1 MKRFPV
7 DTTKFRIGPAGLG
20 ATALAAIVLGGA
32 AAIVSTSRAS
42 ASDWEEDGT
51 NFVVPPRRPAKQQP
65 QQPEEDWKPSQSN
78 GPQKMGPG
86 HTLEGNISHTRPGR
100 GDPSFGPYG
109 AGAGLGVPGDLLLE
123 QTPIPAMPKT
133 IAVSPTVFKTWLQK
147 THPELTATLSNMNKD
162 TVVEVKG
169 AWDDAGHTMRSFGIP
184 YTRIGAGKLGTAD
197 LSATKILV
205 VNCAGDV
212 PPAGIQKLQ
221 RFVRNGGWLL
231 TTDWALGC
239 VERAFPGY
247 ISWNGGYT
255 ESRVVDA
262 VVVDPDPALFR
273 NTVPYAFWKLD
284 SKSQT
289 LRVMR
294 QDGVH
299 VLARS
304 RMLLTDDPSQLGV
317 LAVTFSY
324 GRGNVLHLV
333 GHFDNNSDRAFNNA
347 LPDPAPKIGISLRQA
362 LAANFMAEAIQSNAP
377 TQQ

>member
-1 MKRFPV
+1 MKKSFL
-7 DTTKFRIGPAGLG
+7 FLALSIGAS
-20 ATALAAIVLGGA
+20 AMVASAL
-32 AAIVSTSRAS
+32 
-42 ASDWEEDGT
+42 ASDWVEDET
-51 NFVVPPRRPAKQQP
+51 NFVVPPRKRTYQLQP
-65 QQPEEDWKPSQSN
+65 PKEEDWKPQSEAKSQDEEAKPTLKKS
-78 GPQKMGPG
+78 GSG
-86 HTLEGNISHTRPGR
+86 HTLEGNVSHTRQG
-100 GDPSFGPYG
+100 GDPSFGRYG
-109 AGAGLGVPGDLLLE
+109 AGAGLTVPGDILLE

-133 IAVSPTVFKTWLQK
+133 IAVAPTTFKTWLQK
-147 THPELTATLSNMNKD
+147 THPDLTATIGTLKKD

-169 AWDDAGHTMRSFGIP
+169 AWDDSGHTMRSFGIP
-184 YTRIGAGKLGTAD
+184 HTRIGAGKLGSAD
-197 LSATKILV
+197 LSATKVLV

-212 PPAGIQKLQ
+212 PANGIQKIQ
-221 RFVRNGGWLL
+221 QFVRNGGWLL

-294 QDGVH
+294 QNGVH

-317 LAVTFSY
+317 LAVTFGV
-324 GRGNVLHLV
+324 GRGQVLHLV

-347 LPDPAPKIGISLRQA
+347 LPDPAPRIGISLRQA
-362 LAANFMAEAIQSNAP
+362 LAANFLAEAIKEQP
-377 TQQ
+377 GQQ

>member
-1 MKRFPV
+1 MR
-7 DTTKFRIGPAGLG
+7 RIHIYAMTFCLCAAMATG
-20 ATALAAIVLGGA
+20 AT
-32 AAIVSTSRAS
+32 
-42 ASDWEEDGT
+42 ASDWEEEGT
-51 NFVVPPRRPAKQQP
+51 TNYVVPPKRPVNQIRPPQP
-65 QQPEEDWKPSQSN
+65 QQEPEEDWKA
-78 GPQKMGPG
+78 PQKLKPG
-86 HTLEGNISHTRPGR
+86 HTLEGNVSHTTKGG

-109 AGAGLGVPGDLLLE
+109 AGVGLRVPGDVLLE
-123 QTPIPAMPKT
+123 QSPIPAMPKT

-147 THPELTATLSNMNKD
+147 THPELMANISAVGKD
-162 TVVEVKG
+162 AVIEVKG
-169 AWDDAGHTMRSFGIP
+169 SWDDSGHTMRSFGIP
-184 YTRIGAGKLGTAD
+184 YTRIGAAKLGSAD

-212 PPAGIQKLQ
+212 PPSGIQKIQ

-247 ISWNGGYT
+247 ICWNGGYT

-294 QDGVH
+294 QEGVH

-347 LPDPAPKIGISLRQA
+347 LPDPAPRIGISLRQA
-362 LAANFMAEAIQSNAP
+362 LAANFLAEAMKGNGPQESQA
-377 TQQ
+377 Q